1 MKDVILVVMKE
12 THEVKE
18 DTGMELKNNRA
29 FSLRNVRMK
38 DAYLINAFEKEV
50 MYLTAFDTDKLLAG
64 FRETAGVDMRGVT
77 RYEGWESMLIGGHTL
92 GHYMTA
98 CVRSCESAN
107 CKEEDRQE
115 LLEILKRLID
125 GLKECQEAGK
135 TGFLFGA
142 VIQDKNNVELQFDY
156 VEENKTN
163 IITQAWVPWYTMH
176 KLFEGLVSTAMM
188 DVDGLLAEEMKGT
201 TVAVMS
207 KLADWVYGR
216 TSSWSEDTHR
226 TVLGIEYGGMNDCL
240 YDVYAITGKKEH
252 LEAAHAFD
260 QTELFERV
268 LRAGA
273 GDNVLNNHHANTTI
287 PKFLG
292 ALNRYMVVGDAKY
305 LEYVTHFWDLV
316 TQHHTY
322 ITGGNSEW
330 EHFGEDRILDKERTN
345 CNCETCNV
353 YNMQKM
359 TRKLFMITGDVKYAD
374 WFENTYINSILSSQ
388 NPETGMTTYFQP
400 MASGFYKVYGE
411 RFNKFWCCTGT
422 GMENFAK
429 LQEGFYFTKEN
440 ALVVNQYVASAVEF
454 GGVTVIQEAD
464 IPRSEQVVFRLDKA
478 FDGKLLFRLP
488 YWLAGKATITVNG
501 NAYDYSVVNGSETA
515 EPDSR
520 KSTGNVREGYAVAE
534 GPFEADTEVV
544 LTLPMKVTAYNLP
557 DGPNTYGFK
566 YGPVVL
572 SALLGTGDMVDT
584 TTGVNVTIPSERIIE
599 TAYIPSGS
607 EKIRV
612 TEGSVAEYMSRIEEQ
627 LVRQGET
634 LSFVLKGTDAT
645 LTFVPHF
652 SQHKE
657 RYGIYFKFAEK
668 NASGEE
674 GFDKTADRIDTVQP
688 GYGQYENDRL
698 HNMTEQGT
706 GSVGTTAGGTSRY
719 AKAGGSFTY
728 TMEVNREGTALLA
741 MFKNGDAGKGIR
753 IAVKDVVI
761 YETVLEKQGEE
772 EYFEVLIPISK
783 EAMKLAEKRFYNCRE
798 RAVLTFTV
806 SGIDGGES
814 AALCQFLYTVQ
825 TA

>member
-1 MKDVILVVMKE
+1 MDLK
-12 THEVKE
+12 
-18 DTGMELKNNRA
+18 KNNA
-29 FSLRNVRMK
+29 FSLGKVRIE
-38 DAYLINAFEKEV
+38 DAYLVNAFEKEV

-64 FRETAGVDMRGVT
+64 FRETAGVDMRGET

-107 CKEEDRQE
+107 CREEDRQE
-115 LLEILKRLID
+115 LLDILKRLVD
-125 GLKECQEAGK
+125 GLAECQEAGK

-142 VIQDKNNVELQFDY
+142 IILDKRNVELQFDY

-176 KLFEGLVSTAMM
+176 KMFEGLVSTAMM
-188 DVDGLLAEEMKGT
+188 DVEGALAEEIKRT
-201 TVAVMS
+201 TTEVMS

-216 TSSWSEDTHR
+216 TSGWSEETHR

-268 LRAGA
+268 LRAGV

-292 ALNRYMVVGDAKY
+292 ALNRYIVVGDAKY
-305 LEYVTHFWDLV
+305 LEYVTHFWNLV
-316 TQHHTY
+316 TKHHTY

-440 ALVVNQYVASAVEF
+440 ALIVNQYVASSVEF
-454 GGVTVIQEAD
+454 QGVTVTQEAD
-464 IPRSEQVVFRLDKA
+464 IPRSETVVFRLDRA
-478 FDGKLLFRLP
+478 FDGKFLFRLP
-488 YWLAGKATITVNG
+488 YWLVGKATIWVNG
-501 NAYDYSVVNGSETA
+501 TEYEYVVINSDGNGEDFRCGEYMGDGEA
-515 EPDSR
+515 
-520 KSTGNVREGYAVAE
+520 GYAVVE
-534 GPFEADTEVV
+534 GPFAANTRI
-544 LTLPMKVTAYNLP
+544 TLKLPVKVTAHNLP
-557 DGPNTYGFK
+557 DGVNTYGFK

-572 SALLGTGDMVDT
+572 SALLGTKDMVDT
-584 TTGVNVTIPSERIIE
+584 TTGVNVTIPSERII
-599 TAYIPSGS
+599 AKNFVPSGS
-607 EKIRV
+607 ERITI
-612 TEGSVAEYMSRIEEQ
+612 TEGSVDEYMSRIEEH

-634 LSFVLKGTDAT
+634 LAFALNGTDAT

-657 RYGIYFKFAEK
+657 RYGIYFKFTEK
-668 NASGEE
+668 NASGAES
-674 GFDKTADRIDTVQP
+674 FDKMAARIDTVQP

-719 AKAGGSFTY
+719 AKTGGSFFY
-728 TMEVNREGTALLA
+728 TMEVHREGTALLA
-741 MFKNGDAGKGIR
+741 MFKNADAGKGIR
-753 IAVKDVVI
+753 ITVGDIVL
-761 YETVLEKQGEE
+761 YENNLEKQGEE
-772 EYFEVLIPISK
+772 EYFEVLIPIS
-783 EAMKLAEKRFYNCRE
+783 EDAMKLAEKRFFNCRE

-806 SGIDGGES
+806 SGIDGKES
-814 AALCQFLYTVQ
+814 AALCQFLYTVE

>member
-1 MKDVILVVMKE
+1 
-12 THEVKE
+12 
-18 DTGMELKNNRA
+18 MELKNSKA
-29 FSLRNVRMK
+29 FSLRSVRMK
-38 DAYLINAFEKEV
+38 DAYLVNAFEKEV

-64 FRETAGVDMRGVT
+64 FRETAGVDMRGAT

-115 LLEILKRLID
+115 LLDILKRLVN

-142 VIQDKNNVELQFDY
+142 IIQDKSNVELQFDY

-188 DVDGLLAEEMKGT
+188 DVDGALGSEIKQT
-201 TVAVMS
+201 TTEVMS
-207 KLADWVYGR
+207 KLADWVYDR
-216 TSSWSEDTHR
+216 TGSWSEETHR

-268 LRAGA
+268 LRAGV

-429 LQEGFYFTKEN
+429 LQEGFYFTKDN
-440 ALVVNQYVASAVEF
+440 ALIVNQYVASSVEF
-454 GGVTVIQEAD
+454 QGTTMTQEAD
-464 IPRSEQVVFRLDKA
+464 IPQSEQVVFRLDKA

-488 YWLAGKATITVNG
+488 YWLAGKTTVTVNDC
-501 NAYDYSVVNGSETA
+501 ACDYSVVNGSTGA
-515 EPDSR
+515 ATDSQEI
-520 KSTGNVREGYAVAE
+520 KGNVGEGYAVVE
-534 GPFEADTEVV
+534 GPFEANTRIT

-557 DGPNTYGFK
+557 DGANTYGFK

-572 SALLGTGDMVDT
+572 SALLGTKDMVDT
-584 TTGVNVTIPSERIIE
+584 TTGVNVTIPRERIIE
-599 TAYIPSGS
+599 TRYIPSGS

-612 TEGSVAEYMSRIEEQ
+612 TDGSVDEYMNRIEEH
-627 LVRQGET
+627 LVRQGDA
-634 LSFVLKGTDAT
+634 LSFTLTGTDAT

-657 RYGIYFKFAEK
+657 RYGIYFKFGEK
-668 NASGEE
+668 NASGED
-674 GFDKTADRIDTVQP
+674 GFDKSAERIDTVQP
-688 GYGQYENDRL
+688 GYGQYENDPL
-698 HNMTEQGT
+698 HNMTEQGA

-719 AKAGGSFTY
+719 AKAGGSFSY

-741 MFKNGDAGKGIR
+741 RFKNADAGKGIR
-753 IAVKDVVI
+753 IAVGNVVI
-761 YETVLEKQGEE
+761 YETVLEKQSEE

-806 SGIDGGES
+806 SGIGGEES
-814 AALCQFLYTVQ
+814 AALCQFLYTVE

>member
-1 MKDVILVVMKE
+1 MDLRENTAISLVK
-12 THEVKE
+12 VK
-18 DTGMELKNNRA
+18 ME
-29 FSLRNVRMK
+29 
-38 DAYLINAFEKEV
+38 DAYLVNAFEKEV
-50 MYLTAFDTDKLLAG
+50 LYLTAFDTDKLLAG
-64 FRETAGVDMRGVT
+64 FRETAGVDMRGAT

-107 CKEEDRQE
+107 CTEEDRQE
-115 LLEILKRLID
+115 LLGILKRLAD
-125 GLKECQEAGK
+125 GLAECQEAGG

-142 VIQDKNNVELQFDY
+142 IIQDKNNVELQFDY

-176 KLFEGLVSTAMM
+176 KLFEGLVSTATM
-188 DVDGLLAEEMKGT
+188 DVDGALAEEIKRT
-201 TVAVMS
+201 TTEVMS
-207 KLADWVYGR
+207 RLADWVYGR
-216 TSSWSEDTHR
+216 TSGWSEETHR

-252 LEAAHAFD
+252 LSAAHAFD

-268 LRAGA
+268 LKAKV
-273 GDNVLNNHHANTTI
+273 GDNILNNHHANTTI

-292 ALNRYMVVGDAKY
+292 ALNRFLVTGEKRY
-305 LEYVTHFWDLV
+305 LEYVTHFWELV
-316 TQHHTY
+316 TEHHTY

-400 MASGFYKVYGE
+400 MAGGYYKVYGE

-422 GMENFAK
+422 GMENFSK
-429 LQEGFYFTKEN
+429 LQEGVYFTKDD
-440 ALVVNQYVASAVEF
+440 ALIVNQYVASSVQVQ
-454 GGVTVIQEAD
+454 GVTIAQEAD
-464 IPRSEQVVFRLDKA
+464 IPQSESVVFRFDGA
-478 FDGKLLFRLP
+478 FSGKLLLRLP
-488 YWLAGKATITVNG
+488 QWLADRATVTVNEC
-501 NAYDYSVVNGSETA
+501 AYDYSVVNGDAVTDA
-515 EPDSR
+515 VAGG
-520 KSTGNVREGYAVAE
+520 KGGNAGAGYAVIE
-534 GPFEADTEVV
+534 GPFNANTRVE
-544 LTLPMKVTAYNLP
+544 LMLPMKVTAHNLP
-557 DGPNTYGFK
+557 DGANTYAFK

-572 SALLGTGDMVDT
+572 SALLGCKDMEDT

-599 TAYIPSGS
+599 KRFVPSGS
-607 EKIRV
+607 ERITVTDSSVEEFIRCIH
-612 TEGSVAEYMSRIEEQ
+612 EKLI
-627 LVRQGET
+627 RQGDV
-634 LSFVLKGTDAT
+634 LRFVLVGTDAN

-652 SQHKE
+652 SQYKE
-657 RYGIYFKFAEK
+657 RYGIYFKFVEK
-668 NASGEE
+668 NTSGEA
-674 GFDKTADRIDTVQP
+674 GFDKTANRIDTVQP
-688 GYGQYENDRL
+688 GYGQYENDAL

-719 AKAGGSFTY
+719 AKAGGSFSY

-741 MFKNGDAGKGIR
+741 MFQNADAGKGIR
-753 IAVKDVVI
+753 IAVKDAVI
-761 YETVLEKQGEE
+761 YESVLEEQGED
-772 EYFEVLIPISK
+772 EYYEVLIPVPAETLK
-783 EAMKLAEKRFYNCRE
+783 CAEKRFYNCRE

-814 AALCQFLYTVQ
+814 GALCQFLYTIATV
-825 TA
+825 

>member
-1 MKDVILVVMKE
+1 MD
-12 THEVKE
+12 
-18 DTGMELKNNRA
+18 LKNNKA

-64 FRETAGVDMRGVT
+64 FRETAGVDMRGET

-115 LLEILKRLID
+115 LLNILKRLVD
-125 GLKECQEAGK
+125 GLAECQEAGK

-142 VIQDKNNVELQFDY
+142 IILDKSNVELQFDY

-188 DVDGLLAEEMKGT
+188 DVEGALAEEIKRT
-201 TVAVMS
+201 TTGVMS

-216 TSSWSEDTHR
+216 TGSWSEDTHR

-268 LRAGA
+268 LKAGV

-292 ALNRYMVVGDAKY
+292 ALNRYIVTGDAKY
-305 LEYVTHFWDLV
+305 LEYVTHFWNLV
-316 TQHHTY
+316 TEHHTY

-429 LQEGFYFTKEN
+429 LQEGFYFAKEN
-440 ALVVNQYVASAVEF
+440 TLIVNQYVASSVEIQ
-454 GGVTVIQEAD
+454 GVTVTQEAD
-464 IPRSEQVVFRLDKA
+464 IPRSETVVFRLDNA
-478 FDGKLLFRLP
+478 FDGKIMFRLP
-488 YWLAGKATITVNG
+488 NWLAGKAAITVN
-501 NAYDYSVVNGSETA
+501 ACAVDYSVVA
-515 EPDSR
+515 
-520 KSTGNVREGYAVAE
+520 GYAAVE
-534 GPFEADTEVV
+534 GPFEANTEIT

-557 DGPNTYGFK
+557 DGENTYAFK

-572 SALLGTGDMVDT
+572 SALLGTREMVDT

-599 TAYIPSGS
+599 KTFIPSGS
-607 EKIRV
+607 EKITV
-612 TEGSVAEYMSRIEEQ
+612 TEGSVDEYMSRIEEH
-627 LVRQGET
+627 LVRQGDT
-634 LSFVLKGTDAT
+634 LSFTLNGTDAN

-652 SQHKE
+652 SQYKE
-657 RYGIYFKFAEK
+657 RYGIYFKFTEK
-668 NASGEE
+668 NTSGTDS
-674 GFDKTADRIDTVQP
+674 FDKTAARIDTVQP

-698 HNMTEQGT
+698 HNMTEQGS

-719 AKAGGSFTY
+719 AKAGGSFSY
-728 TMEVNREGTALLA
+728 TMEVHKEGTALLA
-741 MFKNGDAGKGIR
+741 MFKNADAGKGVR
-753 IAVKDVVI
+753 IAVKDMVI
-761 YETVLEKQGEE
+761 YETVLEKQGED
-772 EYFEVLIPISK
+772 EYFEVLIPISE
-783 EAMKLAEKRFYNCRE
+783 EAMKLAEKRFFNCRE
-798 RAVLTFTV
+798 RAVLTFTI

-814 AALCQFLYTVQ
+814 AALCQFLYTIDTV
-825 TA
+825 

>member
-1 MKDVILVVMKE
+1 MERTQYTSVPLGKVTIKDE
-12 THEVKE
+12 
-18 DTGMELKNNRA
+18 
-29 FSLRNVRMK
+29 
-38 DAYLINAFEKEV
+38 YLQNAFAKEV
-50 MYLTAFDTDKLLAG
+50 LYLTAFDPDKLLAG
-64 FRETAGVDMRGVT
+64 FRETAGVDMRGAT

-107 CKEEDRQE
+107 CGGVDRQE
-115 LLEILKRLID
+115 LLGILKRLIV

-142 VIQDKNNVELQFDY
+142 IIRDKNNVELQFDY

-176 KLFEGLVSTAMM
+176 KLFEGLVSMATM
-188 DVDGLLAEEMKGT
+188 DVEGTFAEEIRFVTKE
-201 TVAVMS
+201 VMS

-216 TSSWSEDTHR
+216 TSSWSEETRR

-240 YDVYAITGKKEH
+240 YDVYRITGKEEH
-252 LEAAHAFD
+252 LLAAHAFD
-260 QTELFERV
+260 QMELFERV
-268 LRAGA
+268 LQAKT

-292 ALNRYMVVGDAKY
+292 ALNRYLVVGDEKY
-305 LEYVTHFWDLV
+305 LKYVTRFWELV
-316 TQHHTY
+316 TGHHTY

-359 TRKLFMITGDVKYAD
+359 TKKLFEITGDAKYAD

-388 NPETGMTTYFQP
+388 HPETGMTTYFQP
-400 MASGFYKVYGE
+400 MASGYYKVYGE

-429 LQEGFYFTKEN
+429 LQEGFYFAKDD
-440 ALVVNQYVASAVEF
+440 ALVVNQYVASSVEF
-454 GGVTVIQEAD
+454 GGVTVTQEAD
-464 IPRSEQVVFRLDKA
+464 IPRSEQVVFRFDGA
-478 FDGKLLFRLP
+478 FSGKLLLRLP
-488 YWLAGKATITVNG
+488 QWLADKATVSVNDCV
-501 NAYDYSVVNGSETA
+501 YDYSIVN
-515 EPDSR
+515 
-520 KSTGNVREGYAVAE
+520 GYAVVE
-534 GPFEADTEVV
+534 GLFGANTQIE

-557 DGPNTYGFK
+557 DGANTYAFK

-572 SALLGTGDMVDT
+572 SALLGCKDMVDT

-599 TAYIPSGS
+599 KRFVPSGS
-607 EKIRV
+607 ERITV
-612 TEGSVAEYMSRIEEQ
+612 VEGTVEEFVGCIHEK
-627 LVRQGET
+627 LVRQGEE
-634 LSFVLKGTDAT
+634 LRFVLAGTDAN
-645 LTFVPHF
+645 LIFVPHF

-668 NASGEE
+668 NASGED
-674 GFDKTADRIDTVQP
+674 GFDKIADRIDTVQP
-688 GYGQYENDRL
+688 GYGQYENDNL
-698 HNMTEQGT
+698 HNMTESGT

-719 AKAGGSFTY
+719 AKAGGNFTY

-741 MFKNGDAGKGIR
+741 MFQNADAGKGIR
-753 IAVKDVVI
+753 IAVGDVVI
-761 YETVLEKQGEE
+761 YEAVLEKQSEE

-783 EAMKLAEKRFYNCRE
+783 EVMKLAEKRFYNCRE

-814 AALCQFLYTVQ
+814 AALCQFLYTIESL
-825 TA
+825 

>member
-1 MKDVILVVMKE
+1 MERTQYTSVPLGKVTIKDE
-12 THEVKE
+12 
-18 DTGMELKNNRA
+18 
-29 FSLRNVRMK
+29 
-38 DAYLINAFEKEV
+38 YLQNAFAKEV
-50 MYLTAFDTDKLLAG
+50 LYLTAFDPDKLLAG
-64 FRETAGVDMRGVT
+64 FRETAGVDMRGVP

-107 CKEEDRQE
+107 CGGVDRQE
-115 LLEILKRLID
+115 LLGILKRLIV

-142 VIQDKNNVELQFDY
+142 IIRDKNNVELQFDY

-176 KLFEGLVSTAMM
+176 KLFEGLVSMATM
-188 DVDGLLAEEMKGT
+188 DVEGTFAEEIRFVTKE
-201 TVAVMS
+201 VMS

-216 TSSWSEDTHR
+216 TSSWSEETRR

-240 YDVYAITGKKEH
+240 YDVYRITGKEEH
-252 LEAAHAFD
+252 LLAAHAFD
-260 QTELFERV
+260 QMELFERV
-268 LRAGA
+268 LQAKT

-292 ALNRYMVVGDAKY
+292 ALNRYLVVGDEKY
-305 LEYVTHFWDLV
+305 LKYVTRFWELV
-316 TQHHTY
+316 TGHHTY

-359 TRKLFMITGDVKYAD
+359 TKKLFEITGDAKYAD

-388 NPETGMTTYFQP
+388 HPETGMTTYFQP
-400 MASGFYKVYGE
+400 MASGYYKVYGE

-429 LQEGFYFTKEN
+429 LQEGFYFAKDD
-440 ALVVNQYVASAVEF
+440 ALVVNQYVASSVEF
-454 GGVTVIQEAD
+454 GGVTVTQEAD
-464 IPRSEQVVFRLDKA
+464 IPRSEQVVFRFDGA
-478 FDGKLLFRLP
+478 FSGKLLLRLP
-488 YWLAGKATITVNG
+488 QWLADKATVSVNDCV
-501 NAYDYSVVNGSETA
+501 YDYSIVN
-515 EPDSR
+515 
-520 KSTGNVREGYAVAE
+520 GYAVVE
-534 GPFEADTEVV
+534 GLFGANTQIE

-557 DGPNTYGFK
+557 DGANTYAFK

-572 SALLGTGDMVDT
+572 SALLGCKDMVDT

-599 TAYIPSGS
+599 KRFVPSGS
-607 EKIRV
+607 ERITV
-612 TEGSVAEYMSRIEEQ
+612 VEGTVEEFVGCIHEK
-627 LVRQGET
+627 LVRQGEE
-634 LSFVLKGTDAT
+634 LRFVLAGTDAN
-645 LTFVPHF
+645 LIFVPHF

-668 NASGEE
+668 NASGED
-674 GFDKTADRIDTVQP
+674 GFDKIADRIDTVQP
-688 GYGQYENDRL
+688 GYGQYENDNL
-698 HNMTEQGT
+698 HNMTESGT

-719 AKAGGSFTY
+719 AKAGGNFTY

-741 MFKNGDAGKGIR
+741 MFQNADAGKGIR
-753 IAVKDVVI
+753 IAVGDVVI
-761 YETVLEKQGEE
+761 YEAVLEKQSEE

-783 EAMKLAEKRFYNCRE
+783 EVMKLAEKRFYNCRE

-814 AALCQFLYTVQ
+814 AALCQFLYTIESL
-825 TA
+825 

>member
-1 MKDVILVVMKE
+1 
-12 THEVKE
+12 
-18 DTGMELKNNRA
+18 MELKNSKA
-29 FSLRNVRMK
+29 FSLRSVRME
-38 DAYLINAFEKEV
+38 DAYLVNAFEKEV

-64 FRETAGVDMRGVT
+64 FRETAGVDMRGAT

-115 LLEILKRLID
+115 LLDILKRLVN

-142 VIQDKNNVELQFDY
+142 IIQDKSNVELQFDY

-188 DVDGLLAEEMKGT
+188 DVDGALGSEIKQT
-201 TVAVMS
+201 TTEVMS

-216 TSSWSEDTHR
+216 TSSWSEETHR

-268 LRAGA
+268 LRAGV

-316 TQHHTY
+316 TEHHTY

-388 NPETGMTTYFQP
+388 NPETGMTTYF
-400 MASGFYKVYGE
+400 
-411 RFNKFWCCTGT
+411 
-422 GMENFAK
+422 
-429 LQEGFYFTKEN
+429 
-440 ALVVNQYVASAVEF
+440 
-454 GGVTVIQEAD
+454 
-464 IPRSEQVVFRLDKA
+464 
-478 FDGKLLFRLP
+478 
-488 YWLAGKATITVNG
+488 
-501 NAYDYSVVNGSETA
+501 
-515 EPDSR
+515 
-520 KSTGNVREGYAVAE
+520 
-534 GPFEADTEVV
+534 
-544 LTLPMKVTAYNLP
+544 
-557 DGPNTYGFK
+557 
-566 YGPVVL
+566 
-572 SALLGTGDMVDT
+572 
-584 TTGVNVTIPSERIIE
+584 
-599 TAYIPSGS
+599 
-607 EKIRV
+607 
-612 TEGSVAEYMSRIEEQ
+612 
-627 LVRQGET
+627 
-634 LSFVLKGTDAT
+634 
-645 LTFVPHF
+645 
-652 SQHKE
+652 
-657 RYGIYFKFAEK
+657 
-668 NASGEE
+668 
-674 GFDKTADRIDTVQP
+674 
-688 GYGQYENDRL
+688 
-698 HNMTEQGT
+698 
-706 GSVGTTAGGTSRY
+706 
-719 AKAGGSFTY
+719 
-728 TMEVNREGTALLA
+728 
-741 MFKNGDAGKGIR
+741 
-753 IAVKDVVI
+753 
-761 YETVLEKQGEE
+761 
-772 EYFEVLIPISK
+772 
-783 EAMKLAEKRFYNCRE
+783 
-798 RAVLTFTV
+798 
-806 SGIDGGES
+806 
-814 AALCQFLYTVQ
+814 
-825 TA
+825 

>member
-1 MKDVILVVMKE
+1 MD
-12 THEVKE
+12 
-18 DTGMELKNNRA
+18 LKNSRA

-38 DAYLINAFEKEV
+38 DAYLVNAFEKEV

-64 FRETAGVDMRGVT
+64 FRETAGVDMKGVT

-107 CKEEDRQE
+107 CREEDRQDF
-115 LLEILKRLID
+115 LGILKRLVD

-142 VIQDKNNVELQFDY
+142 IILDKGNVELQFDY

-176 KLFEGLVSTAMM
+176 KLFEGLVSTALM
-188 DVDGLLAEEMKGT
+188 DVDGALAEEIKRT
-201 TVAVMS
+201 TTEVMS

-216 TSSWSEDTHR
+216 TSGWSEETHR

-268 LRAGA
+268 LRAGV

-292 ALNRYMVVGDAKY
+292 ALNRYIVVGDEKY
-305 LEYVTHFWDLV
+305 LEYVTHFWNLV
-316 TQHHTY
+316 TEHHTY

-429 LQEGFYFTKEN
+429 LQEGFYFIKEN
-440 ALVVNQYVASAVEF
+440 ALIVNQYVASSVKF
-454 GGVTVIQEAD
+454 QGVTVNQEAD
-464 IPRSEQVVFRLDKA
+464 IPRSETVVFRLDKA
-478 FDGKLLFRLP
+478 FDGKFLFRLP
-488 YWLAGKATITVNG
+488 YWLAGKALIRVND
-501 NAYDYSVVNGSETA
+501 AEYEYCVVNG
-515 EPDSR
+515 
-520 KSTGNVREGYAVAE
+520 YAVVE
-534 GPFEADTEVV
+534 GSFEANTQIT

-557 DGPNTYGFK
+557 DGENTYAFK

-572 SALLGTGDMVDT
+572 SALLGTKDMKDT

-599 TAYIPSGS
+599 KNYVPSGS
-607 EKIRV
+607 EKIAVRS
-612 TEGSVAEYMSRIEEQ
+612 GSVNEYMNRIEEH
-627 LVRQGET
+627 LVRQGNE
-634 LSFVLKGTDAT
+634 LSFALTGTDAT
-645 LTFVPHF
+645 LTFVSHF
-652 SQHKE
+652 SQYKE
-657 RYGIYFKFAEK
+657 RYGIYFKFTEK
-668 NASGEE
+668 NASGTD
-674 GFDKTADRIDTVQP
+674 GFDKELTRIDTVQP

-719 AKAGGSFTY
+719 AKEGGSFSY
-728 TMEVNREGTALLA
+728 TMEVHKEGTALLA
-741 MFKNGDAGKGIR
+741 MFKNADAGKGIR

-761 YETVLEKQGEE
+761 YEAVLEKQGEE
-772 EYFEVLIPISK
+772 EYFEVLIPITE
-783 EAMKLAEKRFYNCRE
+783 EAMKFAEKRFYNCRE

-814 AALCQFLYTVQ
+814 AALCQFLYTVE

>member
-1 MKDVILVVMKE
+1 MGRINYRSMSLGRVTIKD
-12 THEVKE
+12 
-18 DTGMELKNNRA
+18 D
-29 FSLRNVRMK
+29 
-38 DAYLINAFEKEV
+38 YLQNAFAKEV
-50 MYLTAFDTDKLLAG
+50 LYLTAFDTDKLLAG
-64 FRETAGVDMRGVT
+64 FRETAGVDMRGAT

-107 CKEEDRQE
+107 CREEDRQE
-115 LLEILKRLID
+115 LLDSLKRLVN
-125 GLKECQEAGK
+125 GLAECQEAGK

-142 VIQDKNNVELQFDY
+142 IIQDKNNVELQFDY

-188 DVDGLLAEEMKGT
+188 DVEGVLAEEIKRT
-201 TVAVMS
+201 TTEVMS

-216 TSSWSEDTHR
+216 TSNWNEETHR

-252 LEAAHAFD
+252 LLAAHAFD
-260 QTELFERV
+260 QTELFERILKAKV
-268 LRAGA
+268 

-292 ALNRYMVVGDAKY
+292 ALNRYLVVGDETY

-316 TQHHTY
+316 TEHHTY

-388 NPETGMTTYFQP
+388 HPETGMTTYFQP
-400 MASGFYKVYGE
+400 MAGGFYKVYGE

-429 LQEGFYFTKEN
+429 LQEGFYFAKDD
-440 ALVVNQYVASAVEF
+440 ALVVNQYVASSVEF
-454 GGVTVIQEAD
+454 GGVTVTQEAD
-464 IPRSEQVVFRLDKA
+464 IPRSEQVVFRFDGA
-478 FDGKLLFRLP
+478 FSGKLLLRLP
-488 YWLAGKATITVNG
+488 QWLADKATVSVNDCV
-501 NAYDYSVVNGSETA
+501 YDYSIVN
-515 EPDSR
+515 
-520 KSTGNVREGYAVAE
+520 GYAVVE
-534 GPFEADTEVV
+534 GLFGANTQIE

-557 DGPNTYGFK
+557 DGVNTYAFK

-572 SALLGTGDMVDT
+572 SALLGCKDMVDT

-599 TAYIPSGS
+599 KRFVPSGS
-607 EKIRV
+607 ERITV
-612 TEGSVAEYMSRIEEQ
+612 VEGTVEEFVGCIHEK
-627 LVRQGET
+627 LVRQGEE
-634 LSFVLKGTDAT
+634 LRFVLAGTDAN
-645 LTFVPHF
+645 LIFVPHF

-668 NASGEE
+668 NASGED
-674 GFDKTADRIDTVQP
+674 GFDKIADRIDTVQP
-688 GYGQYENDRL
+688 GYGQYENDNL
-698 HNMTEQGT
+698 HNMTESGT

-719 AKAGGSFTY
+719 AKAGGNFTY

-741 MFKNGDAGKGIR
+741 MFQNADAGKGIR
-753 IAVKDVVI
+753 IAVGDVVI
-761 YETVLEKQGEE
+761 YEAVLEKQSEE

-783 EAMKLAEKRFYNCRE
+783 EVMKLAEKRFYNCRE

-814 AALCQFLYTVQ
+814 AALCQFLYTIESL
-825 TA
+825 

>member
-1 MKDVILVVMKE
+1 MD
-12 THEVKE
+12 
-18 DTGMELKNNRA
+18 LKHSKA
-29 FSLRNVRMK
+29 FSLRSVTMK

-50 MYLTAFDTDKLLAG
+50 LYLTAFDTDKLLAG
-64 FRETAGVDMRGVT
+64 FRETAGVDMRGET

-115 LLEILKRLID
+115 LLDILKRLVD
-125 GLKECQEAGK
+125 GLAECQEAGK

-142 VIQDKNNVELQFDY
+142 VIQDKSNVELQFDY

-188 DVDGLLAEEMKGT
+188 DVDGALAAEIKKT
-201 TVAVMS
+201 TTDVMS

-268 LRAGA
+268 LKAGV

-292 ALNRYMVVGDAKY
+292 ALNRYLVVGDAKY

-316 TQHHTY
+316 TEHHTY

-388 NPETGMTTYFQP
+388 NPENGMTTYFQP

-429 LQEGFYFTKEN
+429 LQEGFYFTKDN
-440 ALVVNQYVASAVEF
+440 ALIVNQYVASSVEF
-454 GGVTVIQEAD
+454 RGVTVTQEAD
-464 IPRSEQVVFRLDKA
+464 VPRSEQVIFRVDKS
-478 FDGKLLFRLP
+478 FDGKFMFRLP
-488 YWLAGKATITVNG
+488 YWLAGKATITINDC
-501 NAYDYSVVNGSETA
+501 AYDYSEV
-515 EPDSR
+515 D
-520 KSTGNVREGYAVAE
+520 GYAVVE
-534 GPFEADTEVV
+534 GPFEANTRIK
-544 LTLPMKVTAYNLP
+544 LILPMKVTAYNLP
-557 DGPNTYGFK
+557 DGANTYGFK
-566 YGPVVL
+566 YGPTVL
-572 SALLGTGDMVDT
+572 SALLGTKDMVDT

-599 TAYIPSGS
+599 TSYIPSGS

-612 TEGSVAEYMSRIEEQ
+612 AEGSVDEYMSRIQEY
-627 LVRQGET
+627 LVRQGDSLAFALT
-634 LSFVLKGTDAT
+634 GTDAT

-668 NASGEE
+668 NASGED

-728 TMEVNREGTALLA
+728 TMEVNREGTALLV
-741 MFKNGDAGKGIR
+741 MFKNADAGKGIR

-761 YETVLEKQGEE
+761 YETVLEKQGED
-772 EYFEVLIPISK
+772 EYYEVVIPISK
-783 EAMKLAEKRFYNCRE
+783 EVMKLAEKRFYNCRE

>member
-1 MKDVILVVMKE
+1 MD
-12 THEVKE
+12 
-18 DTGMELKNNRA
+18 LKGNKA
-29 FSLRNVRMK
+29 FSLRKVHMK
-38 DAYLINAFEKEV
+38 DAYLVNAFEKEV

-64 FRETAGVDMRGVT
+64 FRETAGVDMRGET

-98 CVRSCESAN
+98 CVRSCESVN
-107 CKEEDRQE
+107 CREEDRKE
-115 LLEILKRLID
+115 LLDILKQLVD
-125 GLKECQEAGK
+125 GLKECQEAGE

-142 VIQDKNNVELQFDY
+142 IIQDKNNVELQFDY

-176 KLFEGLVSTAMM
+176 KLFEGLVSTATM
-188 DVDGLLAEEMKGT
+188 DVTGALAEKIKT
-201 TVAVMS
+201 TTTEVMS

-216 TSSWSEDTHR
+216 TNSWSEETHR

-268 LRAGA
+268 LRAGV

-292 ALNRYMVVGDAKY
+292 ALNRYLVVGDAKY
-305 LEYVTHFWDLV
+305 LEYVTHFWDMV
-316 TQHHTY
+316 TEHHTY

-429 LQEGFYFTKEN
+429 LQEGFYFAKEN
-440 ALVVNQYVASAVEF
+440 ALIVNQYVASAVDF
-454 GGVTVIQEAD
+454 LGATIIQEAD
-464 IPRSEQVVFRLDKA
+464 IPRSETVVFRLDKA
-478 FDGKLLFRLP
+478 FDGKILLRLP
-488 YWLAGKATITVNG
+488 YWLAGKATVTVNG
-501 NAYDYSVVNGSETA
+501 CAYDYSVVNGSGVIGAGGRAT
-515 EPDSR
+515 D
-520 KSTGNVREGYAVAE
+520 KNVGAGYAVVE
-534 GPFEADTEVV
+534 GPFESNTQIV

-557 DGPNTYGFK
+557 DGANTYAFK

-572 SALLGTGDMVDT
+572 SALLGTKDMVDT
-584 TTGVNVTIPSERIIE
+584 TTGVNVTIPSERLIE
-599 TAYIPSGS
+599 KRFIPSGN
-607 EKIRV
+607 ETIMV
-612 TEGSVAEYMSRIEEQ
+612 TEGCVADYMNRIGDY
-627 LVRQGET
+627 LIRQGEA
-634 LSFVLKGTDAT
+634 LAFVLNGTDAN
-645 LTFVPHF
+645 LIFVPHY
-652 SQHKE
+652 SQYKE
-657 RYGIYFKFAEK
+657 RYGIYFKFADREMAEADKEK
-668 NASGEE
+668 EYV
-674 GFDKTADRIDTVQP
+674 RIDTVQP

-719 AKAGGSFTY
+719 AKADGSFSY
-728 TMEVNREGTALLA
+728 TMEVKREGTALLA

-761 YETVLEKQGEE
+761 YESVLEKQGED
-772 EYFEVLIPISK
+772 EYFNVLIPVTE
-783 EAMKLAEKRFYNCRE
+783 EAMKLAEKRFFNCRE

-806 SGIDGGES
+806 SGIGGGES
-814 AALCQFLYTVQ
+814 AALCQFLYTVE
-825 TA
+825 A